1 MSLDT
6 IGSPALWTGFI
17 AFVLLM
23 LAIDLGVFHRK
34 AHEVSLKEAAAWS
47 AVWVA
52 LAAVFAGGVQL
63 WFGSQRALEF
73 TTGYLIEKALAIDNI
88 FVFVVI
94 FTTFAIPAIY
104 QHRVLFWGVLGALL
118 MRALFIFAGGA
129 LLQHF
134 HWTIYLFG
142 GILALTGVKLLVQR
156 NQEPHPEKNPVVR
169 AFQRL
174 FPVAKEL
181 AGDHFTVVK
190 DGRRVATRLLLALV
204 AVEVTDLIFAVDSS
218 PPSSRSRATRSS
230 SSPPTS
236 SRSWG
241 CDRCTSCWQV
251 WSTASSTSRP
261 ASHSSSSSSVR
272 RCSSWTSTRSRSA
285 PPSASSRSSSAP
297 RWWRRCSARSIVER
311 SCRRPASPAGDRQGS
326 RKNAS
331 SRARAARSLGFF
343 GPVMPFKI
351 TGGRREAT
359 SGQGAICRDGLRL
372 RSTLRQRRRTPRWLA
387 YPLREPARTLRE
399 ERG

>member
-1 MSLDT
+1 VSLDT

-17 AFVLLM
+17 AFVLVM

-34 AHEVSLKEAAAWS
+34 AHEVSPKEAAAWS

-169 AFQRL
+169 TFQRV

-190 DGRRVATRLLLALV
+190 DGRRVGKHLPLALV
-204 AVEVTDLIFAVDSS
+204 AVEVTDLIFAVDSIPAIFAVTS
-218 PPSSRSRATRSS
+218 DPFIVFTSNIFAILGLRSMYFLLAGVVHRFVYLKTGLSFVLVFVGAKMLLVDVYKVPIGASLGIIALILG
-230 SSPPTS
+230 TS
-236 SRSWG
+236 
-241 CDRCTSCWQV
+241 V
-251 WSTASSTSRP
+251 VASLLRP
-261 ASHSSSSSSVR
+261 VHR
-272 RCSSWTSTRSRSA
+272 GEKL
-285 PPSASSRSSSAP
+285 P
-297 RWWRRCSARSIVER
+297 
-311 SCRRPASPAGDRQGS
+311 PAGQH
-326 RKNAS
+326 
-331 SRARAARSLGFF
+331 
-343 GPVMPFKI
+343 
-351 TGGRREAT
+351 GG
-359 SGQGAICRDGLRL
+359 
-372 RSTLRQRRRTPRWLA
+372 
-387 YPLREPARTLRE
+387 
-399 ERG
+399 